1 MAVAAW
7 AEAWRRGLA
16 AERALSLRGGASWS
30 VVERDEM
37 RAVEVARPSVRY
49 VERCAD
55 GEGGAWR
62 AELRVVLPPP
72 RQAPFWAVPHK
83 AEPVARAFVES
94 FVDVDR
100 LGSVRLARGERLVF
114 RATDGFAVLE
124 SFVKLCEALYGRA
137 ARGLSARV
145 EDTGGDCPSVEVEA
159 EWRG

>member
-1 MAVAAW
+1 MAV
-7 AEAWRRGLA
+7 
-16 AERALSLRGGASWS
+16 ERVLVVRGGAAWS
-30 VVERDEM
+30 VVEGDEM
-37 RAVEVARPSVRY
+37 RAVEAARPCVRY
-49 VERCAD
+49 VEHCAD

-114 RATDGFAVLE
+114 RAADGFAVLE
-124 SFVKLCEALYGRA
+124 SFVRLCEALYGRA
-137 ARGLSARV
+137 ATRGLSARV